1 MLFDW
6 ATQPF
11 YTLVVTFLFAPYF
24 VNGFMADPA
33 RGSALWAY
41 ATGIAELIAAALAP
55 VLGAI
60 ADASQNRKPWIAFFS
75 VLLVVGLCGLWLAA
89 PGRTDLAALVLL
101 AFGLA
106 TIGAELATVFTNAM
120 MVSLVSDKKLGT
132 LSGFGWA
139 TGYVGG
145 LISLALVAGLL
156 VADPHT
162 GKTLLGL
169 PPIVPLDPATREG
182 DRLVG
187 PFSALWYLVFV
198 IPLFLFTPDRAR
210 EAGRSA
216 RGAEPGSPS
225 SCARSRSSVRHHG
238 QIALFLLA
246 RMLYADGL
254 GAVFAF
260 GGIYAATVFGWGAV
274 ELGLFGIILT
284 IAGTF
289 GAVIGGLL
297 DDRAGSKR
305 VIALTLLLFIAAS
318 IGVLSV
324 DREHVLFV
332 LPVAPKLPG
341 SAPFSSAGEQVYLAF
356 AILIGLA
363 SGPIQASSR
372 TLLARMCPPGKATEF
387 FGFFS
392 FSGKITAF
400 AAPLAIGVVTHA
412 TGSQRIGIATSLVF
426 LIAGL
431 LLLLRVKA
439 EVASRSARAASIR
452 RRAPASNTGGR
463 FHSWPW
469 RRRSPSRSGE
479 AGWCDGR
486 DFPPRNASRRR
497 RISAP
502 RRRSPRRSWH
512 ESRRAAA
519 RAFGGRSVRPVV
531 ADPTPPRLRFGLHG
545 GGAGQALIE
554 HERRRGRSRCGRH

>member
-1 MLFDW
+1 M
-6 ATQPF
+6 
-11 YTLVVTFLFAPYF
+11 
-24 VNGFMADPA
+24 
-33 RGSALWAY
+33 
-41 ATGIAELIAAALAP
+41 
-55 VLGAI
+55 
-60 ADASQNRKPWIAFFS
+60 
-75 VLLVVGLCGLWLAA
+75 
-89 PGRTDLAALVLL
+89 
-101 AFGLA
+101 
-106 TIGAELATVFTNAM
+106 
-120 MVSLVSDKKLGT
+120 
-132 LSGFGWA
+132 
-139 TGYVGG
+139 
-145 LISLALVAGLL
+145 
-156 VADPHT
+156 
-162 GKTLLGL
+162 
-169 PPIVPLDPATREG
+169 PATREG

-198 IPLFLFTPDRAR
+198 IPLFLFTPDRAAKPV
-210 EAGRSA
+210 EARAVRAGLA
-216 RGAEPGSPS
+216 QL
-225 SCARSRSSVRHHG
+225 ARSVKELVRHHG

-289 GAVIGGLL
+289 GAVMGGLL

-341 SAPFSSAGEQVYLAF
+341 SAPFSSVGEQVYLAF

-400 AAPLAIGVVTHA
+400 AAPLVIGVVTHA

-439 EVASRSARAASIR
+439 K
-452 RRAPASNTGGR
+452 
-463 FHSWPW
+463 
-469 RRRSPSRSGE
+469 
-479 AGWCDGR
+479 
-486 DFPPRNASRRR
+486 
-497 RISAP
+497 
-502 RRRSPRRSWH
+502 
-512 ESRRAAA
+512 
-519 RAFGGRSVRPVV
+519 
-531 ADPTPPRLRFGLHG
+531 
-545 GGAGQALIE
+545 
-554 HERRRGRSRCGRH
+554 